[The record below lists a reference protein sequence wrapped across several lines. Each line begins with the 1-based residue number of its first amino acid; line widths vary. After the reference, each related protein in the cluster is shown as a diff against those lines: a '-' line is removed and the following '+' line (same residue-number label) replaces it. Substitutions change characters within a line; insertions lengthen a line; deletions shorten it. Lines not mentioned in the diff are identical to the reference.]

1 MEFRDFFK
9 ERLRQVRKEHGETQ
23 VQVAEAI
30 GTATRYYQK
39 LESGDN
45 LPGLELLIAL
55 ADHYEV
61 TADYLLGRTDER

>member
-1 MEFRDFFK
+1 MEFRTFFK

-23 VQVAEAI
+23 EQVAKAI

-39 LESGDN
+39 LEAGES

-55 ADHYEV
+55 ADHYNLS
-61 TADYLLGRTDER
+61 ADYLLGRTDER